1 MEKTIIL
8 GKQGNQPFEIKG
20 ELVSRK
26 HAEIIVSDNGEWLL
40 RDLHST
46 NGTYVRNEQTGEM
59 KRVGEVR
66 ITPMTFVILGSE
78 GMLGCS
84 FYAKQCLNYG
94 DFKEE
99 LLYMRSKEEWFD
111 GEEERLRKK
120 YNLINILVRFAAAMA
135 VLAISFLVTS
145 DNSNLTMFI
154 RFGVMGCAAYL
165 VPFFYDVNKARKK
178 MKSQKE
184 SFHKCPNPE
193 CSHVMSSNE
202 IMDACC
208 AKCHCH

>member
-84 FYAKQCLNYG
+84 IYATQ
-94 DFKEE
+94 
-99 LLYMRSKEEWFD
+99 
-111 GEEERLRKK
+111 
-120 YNLINILVRFAAAMA
+120 
-135 VLAISFLVTS
+135 
-145 DNSNLTMFI
+145 
-154 RFGVMGCAAYL
+154 
-165 VPFFYDVNKARKK
+165 
-178 MKSQKE
+178 
-184 SFHKCPNPE
+184 
-193 CSHVMSSNE
+193 
-202 IMDACC
+202 
-208 AKCHCH
+208 